1 MSRQKRFIYREVS
14 MVKEGTLHILW
25 VNGTARN
32 EEPSYHLGFA
42 DYESGIMKMRTILGN
57 DDLKTFLGVEL
68 GIPPEVIDA
77 ALEDLKRNSSANVFD
92 VELPDDT
99 LAKLGLL

>member
-1 MSRQKRFIYREVS
+1 

-25 VNGTARN
+25 VNGTAHN
-32 EEPSYHLGFA
+32 EAPSYHVGFA
-42 DYESGIMKMRTILGN
+42 NYESGVMKMKTITGD

-68 GIPPEVIDA
+68 GIRPEDVDA
-77 ALEDLKRNSSANVFD
+77 ALEELKRENSANLFD
-92 VELPDDT
+92 FELPDDR